1 MSSLG
6 LVQVDFARSAS
17 EKVLVA
23 VSINISI
30 RIINISISLKYY
42 LNSLDVPL
50 IVSTAIGLW
59 KHRIPSDLRS

>member
-17 EKVLVA
+17 EKVLV
-23 VSINISI
+23 VVGIVISI

>member
-17 EKVLVA
+17 EKVLVV

-30 RIINISISLKYY
+30 RISISLKYY

>member
-17 EKVLVA
+17 EKVLVV

>member
-17 EKVLVA
+17 EKVLV
-23 VSINISI
+23 VVGIVISI

-50 IVSTAIGLW
+50 IVSTAIGL
-59 KHRIPSDLRS
+59 

>member
-17 EKVLVA
+17 EKVLVV

-50 IVSTAIGLW
+50 IVSTAIGL
-59 KHRIPSDLRS
+59 

>member
-17 EKVLVA
+17 EKVLVV

-59 KHRIPSDLRS
+59 KHCIPSDLRS

>member
-50 IVSTAIGLW
+50 IVSTAIGL
-59 KHRIPSDLRS
+59 